1 MAPSGSEAA
10 NEIWTELAANR
21 EAFHRFLSSRV
32 RGEGEAQ
39 DILQESLL
47 RALERGGSLR
57 EPGRAV
63 AWFYQILRNAIADH
77 HRGRAAEGRRKD
89 EVARALRIE
98 GEETA
103 SLDPPPTPC
112 ACVNRELATLRP
124 AYAEL
129 LRRIDLGGEE
139 PGRVARDLG
148 ITPANLAVR
157 LHRARRA
164 LRTGIE
170 HSCGPC
176 AGEGCRDCTCGEP
189 AAAGPGPG

>member
-1 MAPSGSEAA
+1 MTRSGLDAA
-10 NEIWTELAANR
+10 IEVWSELAANR
-21 EAFHRFLSSRV
+21 EAFRRFLASRV
-32 RGEGEAQ
+32 RGDAEAQ

-47 RALERGGSLR
+47 RAIEKAPSLR
-57 EPGRAV
+57 DPSRAT

-77 HRGRAAEGRRKD
+77 HRSSATEGRRND
-89 EVARALRIE
+89 DLGRELRIAGE
-98 GEETA
+98 GA
-103 SLDPPPTPC
+103 SPLEPPPTPC

-139 PGRVARDLG
+139 PGRVASDLG

-170 HSCGPC
+170 HACGPC
-176 AGEGCRDCTCGEP
+176 AGEGCRDCTCGDP
-189 AAAGPGPG
+189 GRAG